1 MGVFLRTQKTR
12 QNSPQK
18 GSKQP
23 SKRAQNSPQKGLKT
37 ALKKGSKQPSKGL
50 KGKFRLF
57 HKSAFSEYLILL
69 FFHHSL
75 KKDVQTKKVES
86 NLKKHN
92 WALYL
97 SY

>member
-1 MGVFLRTQKTR
+1 MGVFFTYTK
-12 QNSPQK
+12 NS
-18 GSKQP
+18 SKQP
-23 SKRAQNSPQKGLKT
+23 LKGLK
-37 ALKKGSKQPSKGL
+37 

-86 NLKKHN
+86 ELKKN
-92 WALYL
+92 RALYL